1 MKSSEVER
9 ERLLEAEW
17 ESRLRGGLVVWR
29 RPGGRGSWYPQRV
42 AVELQEFLV
51 EEKNGK
57 APRWAHPGTAEE
69 GGSSMKRDEPGFD
82 AVLEALEASL
92 MGNPHLR
99 GAPIEEVAR
108 QLMLDGYLEQ
118 EPSLDVVGQAM
129 ATVAVEE
136 QAFGPDVPTEDV

>member
-1 MKSSEVER
+1 
-9 ERLLEAEW
+9 
-17 ESRLRGGLVVWR
+17 
-29 RPGGRGSWYPQRV
+29 
-42 AVELQEFLV
+42 
-51 EEKNGK
+51 
-57 APRWAHPGTAEE
+57 
-69 GGSSMKRDEPGFD
+69 MKRDEPGFD

-108 QLMLDGYLEQ
+108 QLMLDGYLEE

-129 ATVAVEE
+129 ATVAAEE